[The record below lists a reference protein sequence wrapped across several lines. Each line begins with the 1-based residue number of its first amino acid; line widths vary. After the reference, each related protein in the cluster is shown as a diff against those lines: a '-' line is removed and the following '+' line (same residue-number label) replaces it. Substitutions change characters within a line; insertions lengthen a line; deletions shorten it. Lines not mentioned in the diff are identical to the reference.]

1 MEIKKS
7 FELLTKA
14 QQSLLKKV
22 KLQCLK
28 SDLFFAELQKVIFG
42 KEVVKNEE
50 KLS

>member
-42 KEVVKNEE
+42 KEIFSGEKN
-50 KLS
+50 